1 MSLRKM
7 DFTCSTNSYG
17 ELLIL
22 LLMLSSSLSMEC
34 PPKCHCSM
42 TRVLCINA
50 GLEEVPKGIPLSVT
64 EINLSDNPQI
74 HIDRD
79 YFLIFPKLNALFLQ
93 NVSQSGPLYLPNSLR
108 TFVFSYNLIT
118 VNSLDKMFKNKLHF
132 LNILDLQR
140 NNINLTE
147 IFPILPKGI
156 QFLKLSGNSL
166 VSLKGDDLNC
176 CRNLKEFHCEY
187 CSIKSIEP
195 NAFKNAMSL
204 NKIILSNNGIADL
217 PKRLFEKMTNLL
229 TLDLRNNHLK
239 YFNASE
245 LHLGFLVTLELGYN
259 RISSL
264 DLQESTL
271 ITIGLE
277 NNMIRRLS
285 ANMLGRS
292 HVIHE
297 ISMQNNIISDISQT
311 AFKRVKF
318 ISALELQGNNIEG
331 LPRQLFNNTYV
342 SMLFLHKNRISNIDS
357 LIRGMKKPPNLL
369 TVFSNKDLKYLN
381 TSSFERMDKMSRLFL
396 TCSTL
401 KSINMSTTTKAS
413 IKCSPNAELYFTIPF
428 SFYRNKGYDCKWNH
442 KHMHYRCH
450 ACPVGFYS
458 DSNHKH
464 CTQCP
469 PGSFYQDEVASITC
483 KSCPL
488 GQYVPPSRSPGK
500 DASDCQTCPQGTDI
514 EKSAGTRACNCLKG
528 FHRHYRFGPC
538 HKCTHNG
545 FSCVRDYPQLK
556 RGFWMTWNGTG
567 LTNRTCKHDFQEFIL
582 NLDTYNNDYDRKTMY
597 LNCQLP
603 IPIKCPRSD
612 SCSGGID
619 SNCTSGYEGV
629 LCGVCSKGYSR
640 VFNRCVKCPHLYI
653 VILEFIGCFV
663 LFVILCI
670 IVNDKTDTTNIN
682 ECRLTSND
690 TEIRSFR
697 DKTISILKI
706 LINFYQTLVGIVY
719 AYSFISWPAN
729 FQKVYSVLEY
739 IQIEVIRLPSLRCIH
754 PELRMDSIQEFW
766 FMLISSLTFPALCLL
781 YFIVKVCYLHFS
793 EPSRITSQQRRNIC
807 ARGCIK
813 VASLFLYLT
822 YPLVSTRII
831 HILPVSCNSVCTAMH
846 NGMCLHSVSFLRSD
860 YSLACPSMHTHKYTL
875 IIAYCA
881 LIIPLGLPF
890 VLWITLKHSF
900 PTYQHQQTS
909 IRNPQHISSSET
921 TSRHITDND
930 PYSNE
935 DADLYLVDCPVFE
948 DPSVSKPSV
957 FIHALKFTYENYKE
971 KYWYWETVEM
981 IRKLIMTTGA
991 ALFFYHTK
999 IGLSSLIIVAMG
1011 FAILHAT
1018 HKPMKDG
1025 FENLLQM
1032 ISLMVIALNLS
1043 VGALIQSDI
1052 GDSNQSNQSDLE
1064 SWKLGIFLIIINSL
1078 IIVLICTGFGKML
1091 IHKIMD
1097 RAFCR

>member
-1 MSLRKM
+1 M
-7 DFTCSTNSYG
+7 DTVCTANAYK
-17 ELLIL
+17 EILIVF
-22 LLMLSSSLSMEC
+22 LMLSSSLSMEC

-50 GLEEVPKGIPLSVT
+50 GLRGVPKGIPLSVT

-79 YFLIFPKLNALFLQ
+79 YFLPFTKLHTLVLK
-93 NVSQSGPLYLPNSLR
+93 NVGQREPLYLPNSLV
-108 TFVFSYNLIT
+108 TFLFSNNLMTI
-118 VNSLDKMFKNKLHF
+118 NSLAKMFRNR
-132 LNILDLQR
+132 LNSLKRFEVQN

-147 IFPILPKGI
+147 LFPCLPSGVE
-156 QFLKLSGNSL
+156 FLDLSGNTL
-166 VSLKGDDLNC
+166 VSLKRYDLKC
-176 CRNLKEFHCEY
+176 CKNLIEFRCEF
-187 CSIKSIEP
+187 CSLRFIESG
-195 NAFKNAMSL
+195 AFDKGKNMVT
-204 NKIILSNNGIADL
+204 IMLSNNNVVDL
-217 PKRLFEKMTNLL
+217 PIGLFEQLTRLLNLML
-229 TLDLRNNHLK
+229 MRNK
-239 YFNASE
+239 IECFNASE
-245 LHLGFLVTLELGYN
+245 LGLRYLQRLELGYN
-259 RISSL
+259 RIKSL
-264 DLQESTL
+264 DLQETT
-271 ITIGLE
+271 IVNIGLE
-277 NNMIRRLS
+277 NNRIREIG
-285 ANMLGRS
+285 ANMFGSSQLIRKL
-292 HVIHE
+292 HLE
-297 ISMQNNIISDISQT
+297 NNIIAKISRK
-311 AFKRVKF
+311 AFYKVKF
-318 ISALELQGNNIEG
+318 MPVLLLQGNKIKS
-331 LPRQLFNNTYV
+331 LPRQLFQNTSV
-342 SMLFLHKNRISNIDS
+342 SMLFLHNNSLSIIDPF
-357 LIRGMKKPPNLL
+357 IQGMKQYPNLL
-369 TVFSNKDLKYLN
+369 TLFSNKDLTYFN
-381 TSSFERMDKMSRLFL
+381 ASTFGRMGEKSRIFL
-396 TCSTL
+396 SCSTL
-401 KSINMSTTTKAS
+401 KGFNMFSKINAS
-413 IKCSPNAELYFTIPF
+413 IRCSPSAEIFFTAPF
-428 SFYRNKGYDCKWNH
+428 NIFQYEGYECKF
-442 KHMHYRCH
+442 KKQFRLFRCH
-450 ACPVGFYS
+450 ACAVGFYMNFS
-458 DSNHKH
+458 YSY
-464 CTQCP
+464 CTPCP

-538 HKCTHNG
+538 HKCSHNG

-567 LTNRTCKHDFQEFIL
+567 LTNRTCKHDFQEFML
-582 NLDTYNNDYDRKTMY
+582 NLDIYNNDYDRTTMY

-612 SCSGGID
+612 SCNGGID

-640 VFNRCVKCPHLYI
+640 VFNRCVKCPQLYR

-670 IVNDKTDTTNIN
+670 ILYDKTDTTHIN
-682 ECRLTSND
+682 ECRFTSND
-690 TEIRSFR
+690 TDIRSFR
-697 DKTISILKI
+697 DKTISSLKI

-739 IQIEVIRLPSLRCIH
+739 IQFEVIRLPSLRCIN
-754 PELRMDSIQEFW
+754 PEWNMDSIQEFW
-766 FMLISSLTFPALCLL
+766 FMLFASLTFPALCLL

-793 EPSRITSQQRRNIC
+793 EPSRIISQQRRNLC

-846 NGMCLHSVSFLRSD
+846 NGMCLHTVSFLRSD
-860 YSLACPSMHTHKYTL
+860 YSLACPSMHTHKYIL

-890 VLWITLKHSF
+890 VLWIILKHSF

-909 IRNPQHISSSET
+909 ITNPQHISSSEIS
-921 TSRHITDND
+921 SRHITDND
-930 PYSNE
+930 SKE

-948 DPSVSKPSV
+948 DQSVSEPSV

-1052 GDSNQSNQSDLE
+1052 GDSNQSNQSDSE

-1078 IIVLICTGFGKML
+1078 IIVLICTSFAK
-1091 IHKIMD
+1091 IVVHKIMQ
-1097 RAFCR
+1097 RVFF

>member
-1 MSLRKM
+1 MESIA
-7 DFTCSTNSYG
+7 SVNAYW
-17 ELLIL
+17 EILIIL
-22 LLMLSSSLSMEC
+22 FMISFSMSMEC
-34 PPKCHCSM
+34 PPKCHCFE
-42 TRVLCINA
+42 TRVNCIDA
-50 GLEEVPKGIPLSVT
+50 GLKEVPKGIPLSVT
-64 EINLSDNPQI
+64 EINLSNNPQI
-74 HIDRD
+74 HIERD
-79 YFLIFPKLNALFLQ
+79 YFLPFTKLHTLVLK
-93 NVSQSGPLYLPNSLR
+93 NVSQREPLYLPNSLIKL
-108 TFVFSYNLIT
+108 VLSNNLMTIS
-118 VNSLDKMFKNKLHF
+118 SLAIMFRNR
-132 LNILDLQR
+132 LNLLKRFEVQS
-140 NNINLTE
+140 NNINVTELFSCLPSGIEFLDLTR
-147 IFPILPKGI
+147 
-156 QFLKLSGNSL
+156 NTL
-166 VSLKGDDLNC
+166 VSLKRYDLTC
-176 CRNLKEFHCEY
+176 CKGLIEFRCEF
-187 CSIKSIEP
+187 CSLRFIESG
-195 NAFKNAMSL
+195 AFDNTKQL
-204 NKIILSNNGIADL
+204 NNVMLSSNEIVDL
-217 PKRLFEKMTNLL
+217 PIGLFHHLKRLKILQL
-229 TLDLRNNHLK
+229 VNNNIE

-245 LHLGFLVTLELGYN
+245 LSLRNLQRLQLGHN
-259 RISSL
+259 RIKSL
-264 DLQESTL
+264 DLTQTRM

-277 NNMIRRLS
+277 NNRIRRIGR
-285 ANMLGRS
+285 NMFGRS
-292 HVIHE
+292 NMIYQLRLENNLIHE
-297 ISMQNNIISDISQT
+297 ISQH
-311 AFKRVKF
+311 AFMRLKF
-318 ISALELQGNNIEG
+318 LAAILLQGNKIES
-331 LPRQLFNNTYV
+331 LPEQLFRNTYV
-342 SMLFLHKNRISNIDS
+342 NMVFLHNNSLSTINPFIRDMKKSPRVLTLFSNRELIHYNTSTFEKMDKRSNILMS
-357 LIRGMKKPPNLL
+357 C
-369 TVFSNKDLKYLN
+369 SN
-381 TSSFERMDKMSRLFL
+381 
-396 TCSTL
+396 L
-401 KSINMSTTTKAS
+401 KSMNMSSSIKVT
-413 IKCSPNAELYFTIPF
+413 IKCSPSVELYFTTPF
-428 SFYRNKGYDCKWNH
+428 PVFNNEGFECKWKH
-442 KHMHYRCH
+442 KHIHYRCH
-450 ACPVGFYS
+450 ACPVGFHS
-458 DSNHKH
+458 HSNHKR

-488 GQYVPPSRSPGK
+488 GQYVPPSSSPGK

-567 LTNRTCKHDFQEFIL
+567 LTNRTCKHDFQEFML
-582 NLDTYNNDYDRKTMY
+582 NLDTYKNDYDRQTMY

-670 IVNDKTDTTNIN
+670 IVNDKTHSTNIN
-682 ECRLTSND
+682 ECRLTSNGTD
-690 TEIRSFR
+690 IRSFA
-697 DKTISILKI
+697 DKTISSLKI

-739 IQIEVIRLPSLRCIH
+739 IQFEVIRLPSLRCIH
-754 PELRMDSIQEFW
+754 PELRMDSIQKFW

-781 YFIVKVCYLHFS
+781 YFIVKVCYFNFRD
-793 EPSRITSQQRRNIC
+793 PSRIISQQRRNIC

-822 YPLVSTRII
+822 YPLVATRII

-890 VLWITLKHSF
+890 VLWIILKHSF

-909 IRNPQHISSSET
+909 IRNPQHISPSET

-935 DADLYLVDCPVFE
+935 DADLYLVECPVFE
-948 DPSVSKPSV
+948 DQSVSKPSV
-957 FIHALKFTYENYKE
+957 FKHALKFTYENYKE

-999 IGLSSLIIVAMG
+999 IGLSSLIIVGMG

-1043 VGALIQSDI
+1043 VGALIQSNI
-1052 GDSNQSNQSDLE
+1052 GDPNQSNQSDSE

-1078 IIVLICTGFGKML
+1078 IIVLICTRFAK
-1091 IHKIMD
+1091 IVVHKIMQ
-1097 RAFCR
+1097 RVFF

>member
-1 MSLRKM
+1 MSLTKM
-7 DFTCSTNSYG
+7 DFTCSRNSYG

-22 LLMLSSSLSMEC
+22 LLKLLSSFSLEC
-34 PPKCHCSM
+34 PPKCHCFG
-42 TRVLCINA
+42 TKLNCIDA
-50 GLEEVPKGIPLSVT
+50 GLKEVPKGIPLSVT
-64 EINLSDNPQI
+64 EINLSNNPQI

-79 YFLIFPKLNALFLQ
+79 YFLNFTKLHTLVLK
-93 NVSQSGPLYLPNSLR
+93 NVSQREPLYLPNSLIKL
-108 TFVFSYNLIT
+108 VLSNNLMTIS
-118 VNSLDKMFKNKLHF
+118 SLAKMFRNR
-132 LNILDLQR
+132 LNLLKRFEVQN

-147 IFPILPKGI
+147 LFPCLPNGI
-156 QFLKLSGNSL
+156 EFLDLNGNTL
-166 VSLKGDDLNC
+166 VSLKLYDLTC
-176 CRNLKEFHCEY
+176 CKGLIEFRCEF
-187 CSIKSIEP
+187 CSLRFLESGAFD
-195 NAFKNAMSL
+195 NARSL
-204 NKIILSNNGIADL
+204 SKIILSNNEIVDL
-217 PKRLFEKMTNLL
+217 PKRLFQKMTNLL

-342 SMLFLHKNRISNIDS
+342 SMLFLHKNRISNIDPF
-357 LIRGMKKPPNLL
+357 IRGMKKPPTLL

-381 TSSFERMDKMSRLFL
+381 TSSFERMDKMSRIFL
-396 TCSTL
+396 SCNTL
-401 KSINMSTTTKAS
+401 RSINMSTTTKAS
-413 IKCSPNAELYFTIPF
+413 IKCSPNAELYFTLPF
-428 SFYRNKGYDCKWNH
+428 RFYRYNGYECKWNH
-442 KHMHYRCH
+442 KHRLFRCH

-458 DSNHKH
+458 DSNHYH
-464 CTQCP
+464 CIQCT
-469 PGSFYQDEVASITC
+469 PGSFYQDKVASITC

-538 HKCTHNG
+538 HKCSHNG

-567 LTNRTCKHDFQEFIL
+567 LTNRTCKHDFQEFML
-582 NLDTYNNDYDRKTMY
+582 NLDIYNNDYDRKTMY

-612 SCSGGID
+612 SCNGGID

-640 VFNRCVKCPHLYI
+640 VFNRCVKCPQLYR

-670 IVNDKTDTTNIN
+670 ILYDKTDTTHIN
-682 ECRLTSND
+682 ECRFTSND
-690 TEIRSFR
+690 TDIRSFR
-697 DKTISILKI
+697 DKTISSLKI

-739 IQIEVIRLPSLRCIH
+739 IQFEVIRLPSLRCIN
-754 PELRMDSIQEFW
+754 PEWNMDSIQEFW
-766 FMLISSLTFPALCLL
+766 FMLIASITFPALCLL
-781 YFIVKVCYLHFS
+781 YFIVKVCYLHFR
-793 EPSRITSQQRRNIC
+793 EPSRIISQQRRNLC
-807 ARGCIK
+807 ARRCIK
-813 VASLFLYLT
+813 VASLFLYLI

-846 NGMCLHSVSFLRSD
+846 NGMCLHTVSFLRSD

-890 VLWITLKHSF
+890 VLWIILKHSF

-909 IRNPQHISSSET
+909 IRNPQHISSSEIS
-921 TSRHITDND
+921 SRHITDND
-930 PYSNE
+930 STE
-935 DADLYLVDCPVFE
+935 DADLYLVDFPVFE
-948 DPSVSKPSV
+948 DQSVSEPSV

-999 IGLSSLIIVAMG
+999 IGLSSLIIVGMG

-1025 FENLLQM
+1025 FDNLLQM

-1052 GDSNQSNQSDLE
+1052 GDSNQSNQSDSE

-1078 IIVLICTGFGKML
+1078 IIVLICTSFAK
-1091 IHKIMD
+1091 IVVHKIMQ
-1097 RAFCR
+1097 RVFF